1 LAERGQHKPTEL
13 SGGQQQRV
21 AIARALV
28 TDPAIL
34 MADEPTG
41 NLDTKAS
48 EDVMALFHELHRQGR
63 TIVLV
68 THEPD
73 IAAHAERIIHLKDGQ
88 VASEG
93 KPEDVAVGAG
103 GRP

>member
-1 LAERGQHKPTEL
+1 
-13 SGGQQQRV
+13 
-21 AIARALV
+21 
-28 TDPAIL
+28 

-48 EDVMALFHELHRQGR
+48 EEVMALFRDLHRQGR

-73 IAAHAERIIHLKDGQ
+73 IANYAERIIHLKDGQ
-88 VASEG
+88 VAVESQPG
-93 KPEDVAVGAG
+93 GAPTAAR

>member
-1 LAERGQHKPTEL
+1 
-13 SGGQQQRV
+13 
-21 AIARALV
+21 
-28 TDPAIL
+28 

-48 EDVMALFHELHRQGR
+48 EETLALFQELHRQGR

-68 THEPD
+68 THAPEV
-73 IAAHAERIIHLKDGQ
+73 ARYAERIIHLKDGQ
-88 VASEG
+88 VVWESR
-93 KPEDVAVGAG
+93 PEESTVGAAAG